1 MLSRA
6 RFGAGLVAAAL
17 AAAVAAASA
26 PASGAIAQPAASQAR
41 PAAVTVNTALGKP
54 AGKPPKEDLDPVV
67 KAAAKRF
74 GLPERRIEQGLMDV
88 KRYLS
93 KQQPSTKDKKSK
105 PVDVDLLS
113 PAVVKV
119 FAKSLGVP
127 TSRARAVLKFLMA
140 GWEKAGKGGKPGKPP
155 AEESAAA
162 VKFLAGELHIS
173 KAQAEK
179 VWATLQ
185 KMERVSEKDPAF
197 IALARS
203 LHVTPKQ
210 LMAVLMDLKKY
221 LGSLQPKPG
230 EPKPGE
236 PKPGE
241 PKPGEPKPGEPK
253 PPAPVKP

>member
-1 MLSRA
+1 MRSRA

-26 PASGAIAQPAASQAR
+26 PASGASTQPAASQAR

-54 AGKPPKEDLDPVV
+54 AGKPPKEDLDPVI

-93 KQQPSTKDKKSK
+93 KQQPSTKDGKSK

-113 PAVVKV
+113 PAVVTV
-119 FAKSLGVP
+119 FAKSLGVS
-127 TSRARAVLKFLMA
+127 TSRARAVLKFLLA
-140 GWEKAGKGGKPGKPP
+140 GWEKAGKGGKGGKPGKPS

-179 VWATLQ
+179 VWATLL
-185 KMERVSEKDPAF
+185 KMDRVSEKDPAF

-203 LHVTPKQ
+203 LHITPKQ
-210 LMAVLMDLKKY
+210 LMAVLVDLKKF
-221 LGSLQPKPG
+221 LGSLQ
-230 EPKPGE
+230 
-236 PKPGE
+236 